1 MAHSWRKSA
10 IGFLC
15 LYVLGASIFLF
26 SGEGGPSKVV
36 TPNANDLDNPT
47 ESAGL
52 YLLEFSTFEGDRR
65 SLFTFSGQ
73 PLIINFFAS
82 WCAPCVKEMPD
93 FERLHQS
100 HGNQVTILG
109 LAIEELRQAKEIV
122 ASTGVTYSVGLD
134 EDDLLAS
141 LNGFAM
147 PTTAFISHDGRL
159 LESHSGVL
167 DYSGLVSR
175 VEKLFSNE

>member
-1 MAHSWRKSA
+1 M
-10 IGFLC
+10 
-15 LYVLGASIFLF
+15 GASIFLF
-26 SGEGGPSKVV
+26 SGAGGPSKVV
-36 TPNANDLDNPT
+36 TPDAHDLDNAT

-65 SLFTFSGQ
+65 SLFAFSGQ
-73 PLIINFFAS
+73 PLIVNFFAS

-93 FERLHQS
+93 FERLHKS
-100 HGNQVTILG
+100 HGNQVAILG

-147 PTTAFISHDGRL
+147 PTTAFISQDGRL

-175 VEKLFSNE
+175 VEELFSNE